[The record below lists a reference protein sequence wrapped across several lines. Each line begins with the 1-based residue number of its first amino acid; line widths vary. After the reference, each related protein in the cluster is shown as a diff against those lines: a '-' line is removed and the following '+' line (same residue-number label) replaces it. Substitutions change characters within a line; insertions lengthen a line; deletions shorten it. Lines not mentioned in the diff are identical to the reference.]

1 MPERIFGALIVALS
15 ATCFGAMAIFVKIA
29 YRGGVDVVAVLSLR
43 FAIAAAVMCVVMR
56 QRRLAWPQVENIRL
70 LMLMGGLIYVAQS
83 FSFFSALDHASAAL
97 VALLLYLHPFIVT
110 VLSAVLFGQALTR
123 TRVLCVVA
131 ALAGTSFVIGADVSG
146 QPLGIALGILAALLY
161 SAYLLIGN
169 RVMRT
174 ENPLAAATVVMLS
187 AAAVYGVIA
196 LIERPAF
203 PQSATTWAAVIAIA
217 VISTAI
223 AMVTLFIGIRHLGA
237 ADAATLS
244 TLEPLVTAILAA
256 AFLGERLGAVQW
268 AGGLII
274 LAAVIAL
281 ARSGG
286 AVRVVRA
293 E

>member
-29 YRGGVDVVAVLSLR
+29 YRGGVDVVAILSLR

-56 QRRLAWPQVENIRL
+56 QRRLAWPRVENIRL

-83 FSFFSALDHASAAL
+83 FSFFSALNHASAAL

-110 VLSAVLFGQALTR
+110 VLSAALFGQALTR
-123 TRVLCVVA
+123 TRVVCVVA

-161 SAYLLIGN
+161 SVYLLIGN

-187 AAAVYGVIA
+187 AVTVYGVIA

-217 VISTAI
+217 VVSTAI

-256 AFLGERLGAVQW
+256 AFLGERLDAVQW

-286 AVRVVRA
+286 VVRVVPA

>member
-29 YRGGVDVVAVLSLR
+29 YRGGVDVVAILSLR

-56 QRRLAWPQVENIRL
+56 QRRLAWPRVENIRL

-83 FSFFSALDHASAAL
+83 FSFFSALNHASAAL

-110 VLSAVLFGQALTR
+110 VLSAALFGQALTR
-123 TRVLCVVA
+123 TRVVCVVA
-131 ALAGTSFVIGADVSG
+131 ALAGTSFVLGADVSG

-161 SAYLLIGN
+161 SVYLLIGN

-217 VISTAI
+217 VVSTAI

-256 AFLGERLGAVQW
+256 AFLGERLDAVQW

-286 AVRVVRA
+286 VVRVVPA

>member
-1 MPERIFGALIVALS
+1 M
-15 ATCFGAMAIFVKIA
+15 
-29 YRGGVDVVAVLSLR
+29 
-43 FAIAAAVMCVVMR
+43 
-56 QRRLAWPQVENIRL
+56 
-70 LMLMGGLIYVAQS
+70 
-83 FSFFSALDHASAAL
+83 
-97 VALLLYLHPFIVT
+97 T
-110 VLSAVLFGQALTR
+110 VLSAALFGQALTR
-123 TRVLCVVA
+123 TRVVCVVA

-161 SAYLLIGN
+161 SVYLLIGN

-217 VISTAI
+217 VVSTAI

-244 TLEPLVTAILAA
+244 TLEPLLTAILAA
-256 AFLGERLGAVQW
+256 AFLGERLDAVQW

-286 AVRVVRA
+286 VVRVVPA